1 MIVKMK
7 LAEYKSVLF
16 LLLVL
21 IIGGS
26 CNNNEETVKYK
37 GVTILSSEK
46 KLQNGDIYIVYCCS
60 FEQGENIPYT
70 LISGSPPD
78 IIVSNLTD
86 VQNNI
91 TGAVLN
97 SPDNEEAFSLNR
109 IDDNYA
115 EAKEWFDSYSEVTVT
130 DFNPLVDS
138 VELYQVWTIQT
149 AAGKFAKILIKDI
162 EIITN
167 SSVQDYL
174 EITVDYEYQPDGTR
188 IFRGNRS
195 GN

>member
-1 MIVKMK
+1 MPI
-7 LAEYKSVLF
+7 
-16 LLLVL
+16 L
-21 IIGGS
+21 IAGGS
-26 CNNNEETVKYK
+26 CDNEEDKVKYK
-37 GVTILSSEK
+37 GEAIFSSEK
-46 KLQNGDIYIVYCCS
+46 IQNGDIYIVYGFS
-60 FEQGENIPYT
+60 FEKGENIPFT
-70 LISGSPPD
+70 LTSGSPPD

-167 SSVQDYL
+167 SSVQDYI